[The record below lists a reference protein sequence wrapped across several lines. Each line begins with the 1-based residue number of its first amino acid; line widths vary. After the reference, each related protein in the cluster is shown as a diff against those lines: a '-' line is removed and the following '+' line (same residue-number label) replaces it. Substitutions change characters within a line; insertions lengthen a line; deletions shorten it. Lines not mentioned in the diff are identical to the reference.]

1 MRTPTNSGSVSL
13 SGPHHPSPTRPFVW
27 KPSHPDAAIDTV
39 LSVPNPAHAPGPTGR
54 RRSKMLALLTCRR
67 TAMASMLGMGAST
80 LAESRT
86 QPRRHQ
92 SLLAITSRLLMS
104 GGEAK
109 SSSAFS
115 ARAFPT
121 GPPRCL
127 SRADSSG
134 NASIM
139 PHVDGQNR
147 TANHG
152 FVPGSCSTSGSA
164 ERRNHSLYACR
175 PSALKP

>member
-1 MRTPTNSGSVSL
+1 
-13 SGPHHPSPTRPFVW
+13 
-27 KPSHPDAAIDTV
+27 
-39 LSVPNPAHAPGPTGR
+39 
-54 RRSKMLALLTCRR
+54 
-67 TAMASMLGMGAST
+67 MGAVAATSDRHRHSGNRAVRQDNP
-80 LAESRT
+80 LPVEA
-86 QPRRHQ
+86 RRQ

-127 SRADSSG
+127 SRAASSG

-139 PHVDGQNR
+139 PNVDGPNR

-164 ERRNHSLYACR
+164 ERRNRSLDC
-175 PSALKP
+175 L